1 MYENV
6 VFVNVVFTLN
16 FIVIVLGIVQH
27 CNVFK
32 NGFELINCRWE
43 EPWVGQRGTFFPLSN
58 NKSD

>member
-16 FIVIVLGIVQH
+16 FIVIVLGIVH

-32 NGFELINCRWE
+32 NVFELINCRWE

-58 NKSD
+58 NKIN